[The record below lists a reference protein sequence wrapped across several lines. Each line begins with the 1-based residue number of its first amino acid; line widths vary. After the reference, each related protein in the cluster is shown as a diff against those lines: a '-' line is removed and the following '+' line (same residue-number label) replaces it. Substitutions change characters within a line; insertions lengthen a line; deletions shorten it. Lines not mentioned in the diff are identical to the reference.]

1 MICRGT
7 PTLDEIAAECR
18 KIQATWT
25 PVERERRNQYP
36 ARDVELRPISVV
48 RGDSE

>member
-7 PTLDEIAAECR
+7 PTQAEIEAECR
-18 KIQATWT
+18 KIQQTWT

-36 ARDVELRPISVV
+36 VRDVELRPISVV